1 MGIEKDFHNMQMKS
15 IPIDRQFRVLLCQAL
30 FGHPEALLLDEPTN
44 HLDLE
49 SISWLE
55 EFLKK
60 YTGTVIVISHDRYFL
75 NTVTTH
81 IADIDYD
88 TMIMYP
94 GNYDEMIMAKTTLR
108 QTAEKEENREQPP
121 TFEDVKNAVNHAYKS
136 TGQEV
141 PEEILK
147 RFPVCNEQTTT
158 QDPIKEVLHSCGE
171 VGSGIRDIIEN
182 TKDLETRNRLI
193 PDLKTVERYTMV
205 KIDEYGRGSKL
216 GKLPDPQHIEGF
228 KNLFKETYFTVRPQK
243 P

>member
-1 MGIEKDFHNMQMKS
+1 MENTESGEAKGVGSQGSHETRRGLSRRNFLTKVA
-15 IPIDRQFRVLLCQAL
+15 PAAVLVTAAVTVPLAGDL
-30 FGHPEALLLDEPTN
+30 IFG
-44 HLDLE
+44 
-49 SISWLE
+49 
-55 EFLKK
+55 KK
-60 YTGTVIVISHDRYFL
+60 EGSSKL
-75 NTVTTH
+75 
-81 IADIDYD
+81 
-88 TMIMYP
+88 
-94 GNYDEMIMAKTTLR
+94 
-108 QTAEKEENREQPP
+108 PP
-121 TFEDVKNAVNHAYKS
+121 TYDDVVDAVNHAYKS

-147 RFPVCNEQTTT
+147 RFPACNEQTIT

-171 VGSGIRDIIEN
+171 VGGGIRDIIEN